1 MGSHWHAV
9 VVDAADPARLGRWW
23 AEVLGLRILGEHSS
37 QVTVGAADGVHPVLH
52 FSRNDSA
59 RSENARGDGTR
70 PAGRLQL
77 DLRPDDPA
85 AEVERLVNMG
95 ARHVDI
101 GQGDGRSWTVLAD
114 PEGNE
119 FRVLDARS
127 G

>member
-23 AEVLGLRILGEHSS
+23 AEVLGLRILGEHST

-52 FSRNDSA
+52 FSRNDGA
-59 RSENARGDGTR
+59 RGENARGDGAR
-70 PAGRLQL
+70 PTGRLQL

-95 ARHVDI
+95 ARPVDN
-101 GQGDGRSWTVLAD
+101 GHDGAGVLLVD

-119 FRVLDARS
+119 FRVLGPSS

>member
-23 AEVLGLRILGEHSS
+23 AEVLGLRVLGEDATD
-37 QVTVGAADGVHPVLH
+37 VMVGADGVHPVLH
-52 FSRNDSA
+52 FALGRGA
-59 RSENARGDGTR
+59 GVRSGW
-70 PAGRLQL
+70 LQF

-95 ARHVDI
+95 ARPVDNGHV
-101 GQGDGRSWTVLAD
+101 GGVALAD

-119 FRVLDARS
+119 FRVLETD
-127 G
+127 